1 MNKQNINVARKGPTP
16 EQLEYEELTK
26 RMRLTTA
33 KLRIAQEGVD
43 VSSLSQQKL
52 DMIIRTFDDME
63 QIQKDSQQKTSK
75 IQQDANIQIQ
85 KINQDTGKKFADIQK
100 KYQDLIKSLKE
111 DYPQEIQEEKIV
123 QEEQTIQEIRAEPV
137 IEEAKEK
144 SHEKKVAEITDIL
157 LKAMNKKAEEILRI
171 TKTEETIG
179 KVVGASEIIGGEN
192 PKDKEIPII
201 TSEMMKKTEGEIA
214 KKREEIGE

>member
-1 MNKQNINVARKGPTP
+1 MVKNTNIARKGPTP

-26 RMRLTTA
+26 RMRLSTA

-111 DYPQEIQEEKIV
+111 NYPQEIQEEKIV
-123 QEEQTIQEIRAEPV
+123 QEEQTMPEIRAEPV
-137 IEEAKEK
+137 IEDAKEK

-192 PKDKEIPII
+192 DKEIPII
-201 TSEMMKKTEGEIA
+201 TPEMMKKTEEEIV
-214 KKREEIGE
+214 KKREEMGE

>member
-1 MNKQNINVARKGPTP
+1 MVKNTNIARKGPTP

-26 RMRLTTA
+26 RMRLSTA

-111 DYPQEIQEEKIV
+111 NYPQEIQEEKIV
-123 QEEQTIQEIRAEPV
+123 QEEQTMPEIRAEPV
-137 IEEAKEK
+137 IEDAKEK

-179 KVVGASEIIGGEN
+179 KVVGAEIIGGEN
-192 PKDKEIPII
+192 PNDKEIPII
-201 TSEMMKKTEGEIA
+201 TPEMMKKTEEEIV
-214 KKREEIGE
+214 KKREEMGE